1 MIGWGRG
8 QLCYLVKYHNNINN
22 MSTKNVATDHLG
34 LDEHHVWNKTVGS
47 IFANIPCVTLTPKE
61 FKVVL
66 AAIENTKLR

>member
-1 MIGWGRG
+1 
-8 QLCYLVKYHNNINN
+8 

-47 IFANIPCVTLTPKE
+47 IFANIPCITLTPKE